1 MEAGIH
7 GWRLGS
13 RLLAGRVG
21 TARAICTVAVFAIV
35 FWSNPTLS
43 PVYAP
48 DTEGYLAVAK
58 SLSSPQARD
67 RPPGYPLFLSLAEGV
82 GGTAWPHAVVLA
94 QMALLAGIASSLFG
108 IFVRGSIPPNRA
120 AVAAVFCS
128 VTPGLIGLTS
138 CMLPEILLA
147 FLLTLCWSRSLH
159 LVTETRPF
167 GRDLVAS
174 AVACGALSGAAA
186 LVKPVWVLGILPL
199 AAGVALGRRKTSSSW
214 AGLAVLMIAAHVA
227 LVGSWQIFLAREF
240 GQWKISR
247 VGTAAMNLAAI
258 RAGMTGNAEGSPL
271 YRYLERTGLLE
282 EALKLRWQDF
292 ERFTGIKDA
301 IPWEERTDPV
311 FARQVLR
318 RDPAGYVLLQLRR
331 LPTFFTVSPPP
342 FARSAFS
349 GMPAFLR
356 GLYARCY
363 AAVFRIEIG
372 GWRVSVLAILIV
384 LGSAR
389 SVRSERLRPIV
400 LTGVLVAVYYSVV
413 VTLLTYQDPLFIRM
427 RVPCEPLLLAVA
439 IAPFLLSMQP
449 RDDTQEEKPAR

>member
-1 MEAGIH
+1 M
-7 GWRLGS
+7 
-13 RLLAGRVG
+13 
-21 TARAICTVAVFAIV
+21 
-35 FWSNPTLS
+35 
-43 PVYAP
+43 
-48 DTEGYLAVAK
+48 AK

-108 IFVRGSIPPNRA
+108 ISSWIHPPNRA

-240 GQWKISR
+240 GQWKPSA
-247 VGTAAMNLAAI
+247 VGTTVVLGDPRRDDRERGGESAVSVSGTNRSSGGGAEAAMAGLRTLHGNQGRHSLGRADGPGLRSSGSAKGSRRVRSAAAPKAANLLHCQSSAFRPERI
-258 RAGMTGNAEGSPL
+258 FGNAS
-271 YRYLERTGLLE
+271 
-282 EALKLRWQDF
+282 
-292 ERFTGIKDA
+292 
-301 IPWEERTDPV
+301 V
-311 FARQVLR
+311 FARALRSVLCGR
-318 RDPAGYVLLQLRR
+318 FSHRDRR
-331 LPTFFTVSPPP
+331 L
-342 FARSAFS
+342 AR
-349 GMPAFLR
+349 
-356 GLYARCY
+356 
-363 AAVFRIEIG
+363 IG
-372 GWRVSVLAILIV
+372 TCDSHRSR
-384 LGSAR
+384 LGSQRAFGTIA
-389 SVRSERLRPIV
+389 SN
-400 LTGVLVAVYYSVV
+400 
-413 VTLLTYQDPLFIRM
+413 
-427 RVPCEPLLLAVA
+427 RVDGCPG
-439 IAPFLLSMQP
+439 
-449 RDDTQEEKPAR
+449 RGTRWW